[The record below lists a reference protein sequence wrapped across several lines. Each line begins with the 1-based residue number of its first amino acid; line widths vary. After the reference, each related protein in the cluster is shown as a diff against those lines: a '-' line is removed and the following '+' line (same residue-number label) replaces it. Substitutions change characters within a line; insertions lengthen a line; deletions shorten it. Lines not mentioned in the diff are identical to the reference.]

1 MFIFG
6 YLGLS
11 LTWGEISDTLDRMK
25 VLTLFLMFLGVMA
38 MPLLAQDEAV
48 EMDTFA
54 ETTESADV
62 GAAADEEED
71 SEKKSK
77 KKKKKKAKKGSKFKK
92 NSKED
97 DAEMADKGEPAES
110 AVVTAFSKFKNIGG
124 KLNKKAD
131 YYIYFAT
138 SSTCVH
144 CQRCMPVVIEQ
155 YKKMKFRKVELIV
168 IDADN
173 SEESAKKYLKSYKMK
188 NPAMLFSALQATQF
202 RGLPGCGLL
211 LPPTVCVVSKDGT
224 QIKNAV
230 GAQQVIDTIN
240 DWKALFSGK

>member
-1 MFIFG
+1 
-6 YLGLS
+6 
-11 LTWGEISDTLDRMK
+11 MK
-25 VLTLFLMFLGVMA
+25 VLTLFFVFLGLMFA
-38 MPLLAQDEAV
+38 PLLAQDDAV
-48 EMDTFA
+48 ESDALA
-54 ETTESADV
+54 ETSEAADDESAV
-62 GAAADEEED
+62 DEEVT
-71 SEKKSK
+71 SEKKTK
-77 KKKKKKAKKGSKFKK
+77 KKKKKKNKKGSKTQKDGSVDADDKAEKK
-92 NSKED
+92 DS
-97 DAEMADKGEPAES
+97 AES

-240 DWKALFSGK
+240 DWKALISGK

>member
-1 MFIFG
+1 
-6 YLGLS
+6 
-11 LTWGEISDTLDRMK
+11 MK
-25 VLTLFLMFLGVMA
+25 ALTLFFVFVGLMA
-38 MPLLAQDEAV
+38 APLSAQDDAV
-48 EMDTFA
+48 ETAAFEESTEAADD
-54 ETTESADV
+54 ETAV
-62 GAAADEEED
+62 DEEET
-71 SEKKSK
+71 SEKKTK
-77 KKKKKKAKKGSKFKK
+77 KKKKKKSKKGSKAKK
-92 NSKED
+92 SESADGD
-97 DAEMADKGEPAES
+97 DKAEKKDSAES

-155 YKKMKFRKVELIV
+155 YKKMKARKVELIV

-173 SEESAKKYLKSYKMK
+173 SEETAKKYLKSYKMK
-188 NPAMLFSALQATQF
+188 NPAMLYSALQATQF
-202 RGLPGCGLL
+202 QGLPGCGIL
-211 LPPTVCVVSKDGT
+211 LPPTVSVVSKDGT

-240 DWKALFSGK
+240 DWRALTSGK